1 MWKEFKEFAVK
12 GNAIDLAVGVI
23 IGAAF
28 GKIVTSI
35 VEDLLMPPLG
45 RVLGN
50 LNFADYYFPLSDKI
64 TPGMSLD
71 AAKKAGFPVFA
82 YGNFI
87 TVLINFLIV
96 AFCIFLVVKAINK
109 LKRPSPSAAPVA
121 KDCPACAMSIPI
133 KATRKLAS
141 RSEPDWHDCS
151 IHPTITLDRP
161 TRFGSAYKARSDP
174 VHALS
179 TRFLTPTAKTPA
191 KSSNPIPAPA
201 REILNATPRH
211 RAKSPPDENAR

>member
-45 RVLGN
+45 KVIGN
-50 LNFADYYFPLSDKI
+50 LNFTDYYIPLSDKI

-71 AAKKAGFPVFA
+71 AAKKAGLPVFA

-109 LKRPSPSAAPVA
+109 LKLTSLAAGTVA
-121 KDCPACAMSIPI
+121 KDCHAC
-133 KATRKLAS
+133 
-141 RSEPDWHDCS
+141 
-151 IHPTITLDRP
+151 
-161 TRFGSAYKARSDP
+161 
-174 VHALS
+174 
-179 TRFLTPTAKTPA
+179 
-191 KSSNPIPAPA
+191 
-201 REILNATPRH
+201 IL
-211 RAKSPPDENAR
+211 

>member
-50 LNFADYYFPLSDKI
+50 LNFADYYIPLSEKI
-64 TPGMSLD
+64 TPGVSLD
-71 AAKKAGFPVFA
+71 AARKTGLPVFA

-87 TVLINFLIV
+87 TVMINFLIV
-96 AFCIFLVVKAINK
+96 AFCIFLVVTASNSV
-109 LKRPSPSAAPVA
+109 KRPSPSAAP
-121 KDCPACAMSIPI
+121 
-133 KATRKLAS
+133 R
-141 RSEPDWHDCS
+141 
-151 IHPTITLDRP
+151 
-161 TRFGSAYKARSDP
+161 
-174 VHALS
+174 
-179 TRFLTPTAKTPA
+179 
-191 KSSNPIPAPA
+191 
-201 REILNATPRH
+201 
-211 RAKSPPDENAR
+211 

>member
-28 GKIVTSI
+28 GKIVTAI

-50 LNFADYYFPLSDKI
+50 LNFADYYVPLSGKI

-71 AAKKAGFPVFA
+71 AAKKAGLPVLA

-87 TVLINFLIV
+87 TVMINFLIV

-109 LKRPSPSAAPVA
+109 LKRPSPTAEPVA
-121 KDCPACAMSIPI
+121 KNCPACTMSIPI
-133 KATRKLAS
+133 KATRC
-141 RSEPDWHDCS
+141 PHC
-151 IHPTITLDRP
+151 T
-161 TRFGSAYKARSDP
+161 SDLGG
-174 VHALS
+174 V
-179 TRFLTPTAKTPA
+179 
-191 KSSNPIPAPA
+191 
-201 REILNATPRH
+201 
-211 RAKSPPDENAR
+211 RA